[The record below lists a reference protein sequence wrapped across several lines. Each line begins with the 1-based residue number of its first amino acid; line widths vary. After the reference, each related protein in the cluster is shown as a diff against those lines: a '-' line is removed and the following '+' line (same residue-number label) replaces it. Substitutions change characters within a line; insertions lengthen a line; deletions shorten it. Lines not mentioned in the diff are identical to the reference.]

1 MEHQGIVHPPSDALA
16 ENMRHGHFPLRS
28 LVACRPVPRTGTT
41 VNHSSP
47 PPAEKSPQSHEL
59 GVAGAAA
66 QPKKWYW
73 INAGVR
79 SMICGGK
86 VQGHPNREGLS
97 MRLHSAGHFAVGSV
111 LEKPFG
117 LQGRTVDSALSSDE
131 SEPIWDPVKAA
142 GGFGLIALLI
152 ASAWLEW
159 QLVKWVY
166 LQFV

>member
-1 MEHQGIVHPPSDALA
+1 
-16 ENMRHGHFPLRS
+16 
-28 LVACRPVPRTGTT
+28 
-41 VNHSSP
+41 
-47 PPAEKSPQSHEL
+47 
-59 GVAGAAA
+59 
-66 QPKKWYW
+66 
-73 INAGVR
+73 
-79 SMICGGK
+79 
-86 VQGHPNREGLS
+86 
-97 MRLHSAGHFAVGSV
+97 MRLHSAGHFAAGSV

-142 GGFGLIALLI
+142 GGLGLFALLI